1 MSAKCLDDVREV
13 SRTSSCGLSG
23 VRTIPSTRDYPGT
36 GDPADHPLETGLLPC
51 KTGFFT
57 SWRTLMRLALARDVG
72 IGKCVTP
79 RSLEVAAERHP
90 VPAPRLRVAA
100 HAERAGKFLRE
111 DTCRCP
117 YSVSWRDAPRCRYA
131 PRDILSCSSG
141 PNASESD
148 SGRSATGTRR
158 IWRLRAGRE
167 AAGRRSRRWG
177 TESVPAAAWPKARAG
192 LRAAPVAAGCPATSM
207 STLMSCP
214 WRRAPAAAAPS
225 APSRSRCSL
234 SRRAGRRGRPRRR
247 SLWRPPPQAFT
258 HARAQRTVYGKVTN
272 RSLKAVAFAASPS
285 IGITPKISSIVRSV
299 ELWV

>member
-90 VPAPRLRVAA
+90 VPAPRLRVAP
-100 HAERAGKFLRE
+100 HAERGKSLRE

-117 YSVSWRDAPRCRYA
+117 YSVSWRGA
-131 PRDILSCSSG
+131 
-141 PNASESD
+141 
-148 SGRSATGTRR
+148 TRR
-158 IWRLRAGRE
+158 VVDTRPEISFL
-167 AAGRRSRRWG
+167 
-177 TESVPAAAWPKARAG
+177 ARAVRT
-192 LRAAPVAAGCPATSM
+192 RARATPGGARPAREGYGGC
-207 STLMSCP
+207 
-214 WRRAPAAAAPS
+214 APAAKRQAGVLDAGVPS
-225 APSRSRCSL
+225 PCP
-234 SRRAGRRGRPRRR
+234 RRPGRKPGPAYGPRPWRPVARPRR
-247 SLWRPPPQAFT
+247 
-258 HARAQRTVYGKVTN
+258 
-272 RSLKAVAFAASPS
+272 
-285 IGITPKISSIVRSV
+285 
-299 ELWV
+299 